1 MDIIAKFRMS
11 DLETA
16 FLTEFALKLNTYIPF
31 IKQQIKPIIFDLI
44 NSSVKNSKEYLAMT
58 TGRLFGEFGEPN
70 IISAI
75 EDVIKAINDNVEIK
89 VQPFRLNGKSIQGS
103 FEVGVLKLDY
113 SDVLNL
119 PSISFISE
127 GGFNIEW
134 LRWLLFEGDTKIIST
149 HSFVMSSSVI
159 RYSRTG
165 TGIMKKGVGWGV
177 PSIYSG
183 TSGDNWLTR
192 ALDKIDENIIKE
204 LHKIIYNL

>member
-1 MDIIAKFRMS
+1 MDIIAKFRIS

-75 EDVIKAINDNVEIK
+75 EDIIKAINDNVEIK

-149 HSFVMSSSVI
+149 HSFVTSSSVI

-183 TSGDNWLTR
+183 TSGDNWLTK